1 MATGYW
7 AIGFIDGESQPAN
20 TNLTGSTIVANT
32 NFGDLGDL
40 GLTNGINFFMTPF
53 LNVGDNQ
60 IILAYADSS
69 VSSPTQAGISPPGAN
84 VTFWRSD
91 DETEGTALALANY
104 VLTIFDDPGTDTVL
118 DTALARLASSY
129 GVWNSR
135 NSVYE
140 PFPPD

>member
-1 MATGYW
+1 MAE
-7 AIGFIDGESQPAN
+7 IGDHWPLGFYDGEEQPAN
-20 TNLTGSTIVANT
+20 TNLTQSTIVANT

-53 LNVGDNQ
+53 LNVGDDQ

-69 VSSPTQAGISPPGAN
+69 VSSPTQAGISPSGAN

-91 DETEGTALALANY
+91 TDDEAAALALANY
-104 VLTIFDDPGTDTVL
+104 VQTILGGSGTDTVL
-118 DTALARLASSY
+118 DTALASLANTY

-135 NSVYE
+135 NTVYS
-140 PFPPD
+140 PFN